1 MENNPTPLKA
11 LVAIFVFFVAILLAL
26 RLSNCKRG
34 EDRTD
39 IKESVESQ
47 ITHDTIVVREP
58 VTFSDTIVRYV
69 SIPLPIYNHDEK
81 IMHDTI
87 AVVSTDTIRING
99 DTMQLPITQKVY
111 RDTNYIAYVSGWH
124 PSLDSIAVIN
134 QTITNTI
141 TRTEY
146 KKRSRWNVGIV
157 AGYGYGIQYHHFEPF
172 AGVAVTYN
180 IFR

>member
-1 MENNPTPLKA
+1 METNPKLKPT
-11 LVAIFVFFVAILLAL
+11 LVAIIVFFLAIF
-26 RLSNCKRG
+26 LSVHLSHCKRG
-34 EDRTD
+34 EDRPD
-39 IKESVESQ
+39 VKESVESQ
-47 ITHDTIVVREP
+47 ITHDTIFVREP
-58 VTFSDTIVRYV
+58 MAESDTIVRYV
-69 SIPLPIYNHDEK
+69 PIPLPTNDKRERE
-81 IMHDTI
+81 HDTI
-87 AVVSTDTIRING
+87 AVVSTDTIRIKG
-99 DTMQLPITQKVY
+99 DTLQLPITQKVY
-111 RDTNYIAYVSGWH
+111 QDTNYIAYVSGWH

-172 AGVAVTYN
+172 VGVAVTYN

>member
-1 MENNPTPLKA
+1 MESNPTPLKA
-11 LVAIFVFFVAILLAL
+11 FIAIAVSFLAILLSV

-34 EDRTD
+34 EDRPD

-47 ITHDTIVVREP
+47 IKHDTIFVREP
-58 VTFSDTIVRYV
+58 IAASDTIIRYV
-69 SIPLPIYNHDEK
+69 KIPLLVSNTENK
-81 IMHDTI
+81 IVHDTI
-87 AVVSTDTIRING
+87 AVVSTDTIRIKG
-99 DTMQLPITQKVY
+99 DTLQLPITQKVY

-172 AGVAVTYN
+172 VGVAVTFN

>member
-39 IKESVESQ
+39 IKESFESQ

-69 SIPLPIYNHDEK
+69 SIPLQIYNHDEK
-81 IMHDTI
+81 IMHD
-87 AVVSTDTIRING
+87 
-99 DTMQLPITQKVY
+99 
-111 RDTNYIAYVSGWH
+111 
-124 PSLDSIAVIN
+124 
-134 QTITNTI
+134 
-141 TRTEY
+141 
-146 KKRSRWNVGIV
+146 
-157 AGYGYGIQYHHFEPF
+157 
-172 AGVAVTYN
+172 
-180 IFR
+180 

>member
-11 LVAIFVFFVAILLAL
+11 LVAISVFFVAILLAL

-34 EDRTD
+34 EDRPD
-39 IKESVESQ
+39 VKESVESQ
-47 ITHDTIVVREP
+47 ITHDTIFVREP
-58 VTFSDTIVRYV
+58 MAASDTIIRYV
-69 SIPLPIYNHDEK
+69 SIPLLVNGKGERV
-81 IMHDTI
+81 HDTI
-87 AVVSTDTIRING
+87 AVVSTDTIRIQG
-99 DTMQLPITQKVY
+99 DTLQLPITQKVY
-111 RDTNYIAYVSGWH
+111 RDSNYTAYVSGWH

-134 QTITNTI
+134 RTITNTI

-146 KKRSRWNVGIV
+146 KKRSRWNVGVV

-172 AGVAVTYN
+172 VGVAITYN